1 MDSNK
6 QCLQQGNTAVG
17 AMRPASAST
26 APHDEFL
33 NLHLEPFLSS
43 SLMDLLDVL
52 VYPAQISP
60 SVPSTPPPTY
70 EHPPPSYPS
79 SDTWSIA
86 SFSTLSLNQFSDSA
100 SYMSTSDVMS
110 IVTSEIMI
118 EDNSTSSAGIVVAS
132 NGSSNPP
139 PLELQNRLLLNL
151 VVYELLTRQSSLSR
165 SPSRASGLTTSSE
178 YLD

>member
-1 MDSNK
+1 MDNGK
-6 QCLQQGNTAVG
+6 QCLQQPNAAG
-17 AMRPASAST
+17 AMHPTSANS
-26 APHDEFL
+26 APHDVFL
-33 NLHLEPFLSS
+33 SLQLEPFLSS

-79 SDTWSIA
+79 SDAWSIA
-86 SFSTLSLNQFSDSA
+86 SSFSTLSLSHFSDSA

-110 IVTSEIMI
+110 IVVSDNTID
-118 EDNSTSSAGIVVAS
+118 DNSTSSPSIVAAS
-132 NGSSNPP
+132 NGTSP

-151 VVYELLTRQSSLSR
+151 VVYELLTRQSTLSR

-178 YLD
+178 FLD

>member
-1 MDSNK
+1 MDNNK
-6 QCLQQGNTAVG
+6 QCLQQANAAGT
-17 AMRPASAST
+17 MRPTSGSS
-26 APHDEFL
+26 APHDIFL

-79 SDTWSIA
+79 SDAWSIA
-86 SFSTLSLNQFSDSA
+86 SFSTLSLAQFSDSV
-100 SYMSTSDVMS
+100 SYMSTSDAMS
-110 IVTSEIMI
+110 IVASEIMF
-118 EDNSTSSAGIVVAS
+118 EDNSAGGIVVAS
-132 NGSSNPP
+132 NGTGP

-151 VVYELLTRQSSLSR
+151 VVYELLTHQSTLSR

-178 YLD
+178 FLD